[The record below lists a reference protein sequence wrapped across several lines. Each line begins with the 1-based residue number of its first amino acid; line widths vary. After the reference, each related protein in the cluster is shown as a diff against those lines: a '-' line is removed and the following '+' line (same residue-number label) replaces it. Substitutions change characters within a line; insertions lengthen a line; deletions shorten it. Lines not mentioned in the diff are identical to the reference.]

1 MCVLAGKLNLTS
13 GRTTCVNIP
22 IYVRGKPMEEEKLSF
37 NLPNWDTNP
46 PLPEWNLPPHLGK
59 AQLSIVK
66 KNKTKRNT
74 VD

>member
-1 MCVLAGKLNLTS
+1 
-13 GRTTCVNIP
+13 
-22 IYVRGKPMEEEKLSF
+22 MEEEKLSF

-66 KNKTKRNT
+66 KKTKQKETLLIRLRTKKNGKKKNLF
-74 VD
+74 VSASLEKQ